1 MEVMLTLFLSGFE
14 VGNNIILSIESLFM
28 LFRII
33 QSFYISIALIIIAL
47 AGTQFWGICIKHSSS
62 DEELGPGPE
71 TMLSN
76 NCMQQIKVLYL
87 IQFSIRLKIHYF
99 MPKTAPSTSNY
110 QPLNDRVSPHS
121 PVQR

>member
-62 DEELGPGPE
+62 DEELGPGQE
-71 TMLSN
+71 IMLSN
-76 NCMQQIKVLYL
+76 NCKQQIEVLYL
-87 IQFSIRLKIHYF
+87 ISVFHPPENTLLYAKNSPLYKQL
-99 MPKTAPSTSNY
+99 STT
-110 QPLNDRVSPHS
+110 Q
-121 PVQR
+121 